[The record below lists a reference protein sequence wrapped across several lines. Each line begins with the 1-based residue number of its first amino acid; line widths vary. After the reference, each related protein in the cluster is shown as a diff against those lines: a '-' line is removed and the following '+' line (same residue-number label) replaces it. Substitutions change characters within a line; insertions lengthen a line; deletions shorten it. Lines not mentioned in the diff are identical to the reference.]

1 MKTKSEKKQILYGKK
16 IVPIETSKE
25 GGKTDYEIIRE
36 KTNESCCKSRKNYR
50 NVIPKQLDE
59 LLNKLKEERL
69 KLIERLNLLKLI
81 NDPRN
86 DINSLRG
93 RPDFS
98 EMENLLKDGI
108 APIHYIG
115 IFQYSEKGCLEKVN
129 QLYVNKKF
137 QEKKVTISQ
146 ILEKM
151 NQNIGLSKEIEVEI
165 ETTKLRFNGI
175 YSLN

>member
-1 MKTKSEKKQILYGKK
+1 MKRKSEKKQILYGKK
-16 IVPIETSKE
+16 FIPTETSQE
-25 GGKTDYEIIRE
+25 GMTTRYEIIRE
-36 KTNESCCKSRKNYR
+36 KTNGSCDKSRKNYR
-50 NVIPKQLDE
+50 NVIPNQLDE
-59 LLNKLKEERL
+59 LLNKVEEEGL
-69 KLIERLNLLKLI
+69 KLSERLNLLKLI

-86 DINSLRG
+86 DTNSLRG
-93 RPDFS
+93 RSDFS

-115 IFQYSEKGCLEKVN
+115 TFQYSEKGCLEKVN
-129 QLYVNKKF
+129 QLYENKKF

-165 ETTKLRFNGI
+165 ENTKLRFNGI